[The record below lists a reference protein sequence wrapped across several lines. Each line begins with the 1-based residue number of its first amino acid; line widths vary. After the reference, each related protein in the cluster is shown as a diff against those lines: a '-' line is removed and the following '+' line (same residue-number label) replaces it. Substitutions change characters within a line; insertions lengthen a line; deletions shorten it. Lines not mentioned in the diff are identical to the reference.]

1 MTHHND
7 FFTKN
12 RVKTALL
19 GMLVWRLSRHRVSIV
34 LFTEVICRIR
44 SDLLYM
50 GRGELR
56 RDQHTIL
63 VPAGRMRSAG
73 TGAAKPNAMMRE
85 VQATNLSAGFG
96 DLRWGRVTWKR
107 R

>member
-1 MTHHND
+1 M
-7 FFTKN
+7 
-12 RVKTALL
+12 
-19 GMLVWRLSRHRVSIV
+19 SIV
-34 LFTEVICRIR
+34 LFTEVLCRIR

-63 VPAGRMRSAG
+63 VRAGRMRSAG
-73 TGAAKPNAMMRE
+73 TGAAKPNAIVRE

-96 DLRWGRVTWKR
+96 DCR
-107 R
+107 